1 MLGAS
6 VISNTFT
13 GVHKPTLGVDFHFR
27 RFEEAGESIAL
38 QLWDIAGRCFPR
50 PLAFAFHLLN
60 VAGADRF
67 GMMYRVYYKD
77 ALGALLLFDASKPA
91 TFDAVK
97 KVRLLTDTHAW
108 DYLSPFPRLALLLLT
123 VEKRN

>member
-38 QLWDIAGRCFPR
+38 QLWDIAGRCMV
-50 PLAFAFHLLN
+50 LSA
-60 VAGADRF
+60 
-67 GMMYRVYYKD
+67 
-77 ALGALLLFDASKPA
+77 
-91 TFDAVK
+91 AVG
-97 KVRLLTDTHAW
+97 VRI
-108 DYLSPFPRLALLLLT
+108 SPFECCR
-123 VEKRN
+123 R